1 MWWTS
6 GMLDRDFKMGRDQW
20 AAWFSARGSADLS
33 LLLFAIWDP
42 IGVSDS
48 AITAG
53 EYDSYLPEVLSYV
66 RDDDAAG
73 LADYLRGVAVDAM
86 GLSQPELPMDAAR
99 RVING
104 AYASAWRWAGRPLPG
119 DASPD

>member
-1 MWWTS
+1 MS
-6 GMLDRDFKMGRDQW
+6 DRDFNLSAQQW
-20 AAWFSARGSADLS
+20 TAWFAQRGEGELS

-42 IGVSDS
+42 IGVSHS

-53 EYDSYLPEVLSYV
+53 EYDFYTRDVLAYV

-73 LADYLRGVAVDAM
+73 LADYLLEVATERM
-86 GLSQPELPMDAAR
+86 GLSSPTRPTDAAQ

-104 AYASAWRWAGRPLPG
+104 AYASAWIWAGRPLPG
-119 DASPD
+119 D

>member
-1 MWWTS
+1 MS
-6 GMLDRDFKMGRDQW
+6 DRDFTLSAQQW
-20 AAWFSARGSADLS
+20 TAWFAQRGEAELS

-42 IGVSDS
+42 IGVSHS

-53 EYDSYLPEVLSYV
+53 EYDFYTRDVLAYV

-73 LADYLRGVAVDAM
+73 LADYLLEMATERM
-86 GLSQPELPMDAAR
+86 GLSSPTRPTDAAQ

-104 AYASAWRWAGRPLPG
+104 AYASAWIWAGRPLPG
-119 DASPD
+119 D

>member
-1 MWWTS
+1 MS
-6 GMLDRDFKMGRDQW
+6 DRDFTLSAQQW
-20 AAWFSARGSADLS
+20 AAWFAQRGEAELS

-42 IGVSDS
+42 IGVSHS

-53 EYDSYLPEVLSYV
+53 EYDFYTRDVLAYV

-73 LADYLRGVAVDAM
+73 LADYLLEMATERM
-86 GLSQPELPMDAAR
+86 GLSSPTRPTDAAQ

-104 AYASAWRWAGRPLPG
+104 AYASAWIWAGRPLPG
-119 DASPD
+119 D

>member
-1 MWWTS
+1 
-6 GMLDRDFKMGRDQW
+6 MLFRDFGMDSTRW
-20 AAWFSARGSADLS
+20 AWFSARGDSDPS

-48 AITAG
+48 AITAD
-53 EYDSYLPEVLSYV
+53 EYDSYVPQTLSYV

-73 LADYLRGVAVDAM
+73 LAQYLRTVAREAM
-86 GLSQPELPMDAAR
+86 GLAHTELPIDAAQ

-104 AYASAWRWAGRPLPG
+104 A
-119 DASPD
+119 

>member
-1 MWWTS
+1 MS
-6 GMLDRDFKMGRDQW
+6 DRDFNLSAQQW
-20 AAWFSARGSADLS
+20 TAWFAQRGEAELS

-42 IGVSDS
+42 IGVSHS

-53 EYDSYLPEVLSYV
+53 EYDFYTRDVLAYV

-73 LADYLRGVAVDAM
+73 LADYLLEVATERM
-86 GLSQPELPMDAAR
+86 GLSSPTRPTVAAQ

-104 AYASAWRWAGRPLPG
+104 AYASAWIWAGRPLPG
-119 DASPD
+119 D